1 MVCFLPEDPAL
12 PHTCTLHVYV
22 LLFRY
27 LTSLYLC
34 AFFENGSSN
43 DNDGLSLFGD
53 CNCSYFDA
61 NSFKIMNS
69 NSSSC
74 EFSVCYLNA
83 KSLCKNF
90 FVIQFHLLY
99 DQQFG
104 FRASYSTY
112 MALIQLVD
120 SLSISLSDKQSSI
133 GVFIDLSKAF
143 DTINHTFIS
152 CFIAKR
158 SETALVFVNFF
169 IIFFLFVCFSTH
181 NFLHSS

>member
-1 MVCFLPEDPAL
+1 MITFKLQVIVPFIYPKVSVCVLLSVRDWFLVCFLPEDPAL

-104 FRASYSTY
+104 FRASYST
-112 MALIQLVD
+112 
-120 SLSISLSDKQSSI
+120 
-133 GVFIDLSKAF
+133 
-143 DTINHTFIS
+143 
-152 CFIAKR
+152 
-158 SETALVFVNFF
+158 
-169 IIFFLFVCFSTH
+169 
-181 NFLHSS
+181 